1 MHRVAILI
9 GCVLGPLIDAA
20 TKPLPLKPGDHV
32 VFIGNTFA
40 VRMGIFG
47 HFETFLHC
55 RFPEHKLTVRNL
67 GWPADEI
74 TRLDRPLVDQTIG
87 NRKWGGSESLLM
99 PRPKGF
105 GNLHKQLKNQKA
117 DLILAC
123 FGMNESFAGESGLA
137 KFEADLDAFVRDL
150 QAQRFN
156 ERTPPRIVLVS
167 PIAHEQGGQARNA
180 NLAQY
185 TFRMKKVAAARSIP
199 FVDLFAPTREW
210 MAGENSKPLTFN
222 GIHLTEFGDWVVSHM
237 LAEAL
242 GMSLKKGKADAAT
255 AALRRLVHDKNRH
268 FSIHW
273 RGPNAE
279 YIHGERNRM
288 PGSIKL
294 PEEMAEYGKLIAQQ
308 DRRIWQVPKP
318 AADSLWAAPPRGRPI
333 WATQP
338 KLKAPKFGPTQK
350 MGRTQLLGPEAA
362 LKQFKVAPGYAVN
375 LFASEIKFPLA
386 NPMALKFDAR
396 GRLWVANTP
405 TWPQPVPG
413 VAASDSII
421 ILEDTDHDGR
431 ADKHTVF
438 IDGLHMIHGFALG
451 HGGAY
456 ISQTPQLIFAADTNG
471 DDRGDEFR
479 MLLHGF
485 GAEDVEHSMNN
496 FEWGPDGALYF
507 MEGIFFHTQV
517 ETPFG
522 PRRMRDGGVFRY
534 EPHTHRFDPFVSH
547 RFSNPWGLV
556 FDKTGQGIVLDAS
569 PGHFYNL
576 NVLSAN
582 YRYPKPKIRNVKLSF
597 APGGVGPASGIGRIH
612 SRHFPPEAQGRFL
625 SNQLAGMRATHWFD
639 LEEAGNGYKAKRIKP
654 DLLSSSDPYHRP
666 VAMTF
671 GPDGALYIADFYSPV
686 IENTSYPK
694 RHPGRD
700 HTRGRI
706 WRITAKGRPLL
717 KQPQIEGRSVAELL
731 ELLKEH
737 EPLTRHFARRELQE
751 RKADSILPSLNQWL
765 MANKANEQM
774 QLEALWIYQGLN
786 VRNPELLQTL
796 LTAKDAHVRA
806 AAVRVLRQ
814 WQGGVED
821 AARLLRKLVEDRHPR
836 VRLEAVLA
844 CGFSNA
850 PDAVEIAQLASGH
863 PLDEGLR
870 HALNET
876 LRYHGRK
883 NAAAGKPTSQ
893 RKDGSIVL
901 RAGRAVVHGDS
912 LAFEEE
918 NQNLGFWTN
927 ANDWCEFEFK
937 VNHPGTFIVSIDQA
951 CAKDQSGSTVTLA
964 VDNQNLVATVQNTG
978 SWNRFKIVEAGKLQ
992 IKEAGTHVL
1001 SMKPLKKMHS
1011 AIMDL
1016 RSIMLKPVEPK

>member
-1 MHRVAILI
+1 MHRVAILLSCI
-9 GCVLGPLIDAA
+9 LTALIDAA
-20 TKPLPLKPGDHV
+20 PKPLPVNPRDHV

-74 TRLDRPLVDQTIG
+74 TRLARPLVDQTIG
-87 NRKWGGSESLLM
+87 NRKWDGSKSLLM

-105 GNLHKQLKNQKA
+105 GSLHKQLKDQKA
-117 DLILAC
+117 DLIFAC
-123 FGMNESFAGESGLA
+123 FGMNESFAGESGVA
-137 KFEADLDAFVRDL
+137 KFEDDLDAFVRDL

-156 ERTPPRIVLVS
+156 GKTPPRIVLVS

-180 NLAQY
+180 DLAQY
-185 TFRMKKVAAARSIP
+185 TAGMRKVAAALSIR

-210 MAGENSKPLTFN
+210 ITRDDSKPLTFN
-222 GIHLTEFGDWVVSHM
+222 GIHLTEFGDWAVSRM
-237 LAEAL
+237 LVQAL
-242 GMSLKKGKADAAT
+242 GLSREKGKSDARAVT
-255 AALRRLVHDKNRH
+255 LRRLVYDKNHH
-268 FSIHW
+268 FFIHW

-294 PEEMAEYGKLIAQQ
+294 PEEMAEYSKLIAQQ
-308 DRRIWQVPKP
+308 DRRIWQASKP
-318 AADSLWAAPPRGRPI
+318 VADSLWATPPRDRPI
-333 WATQP
+333 WATPP
-338 KLKAPKFGPTQK
+338 KLKAPKFAPTQE
-350 MGRTQLLGPEAA
+350 MGRTQLLSPEAA
-362 LKQFKVAPGYAVN
+362 LKQLKVAPGYAVN
-375 LFASEIKFPLA
+375 LFASEVKFPLA

-405 TWPQPVPG
+405 TWPQPMPG

-438 IDGLHMIHGFALG
+438 IGGLHMIHGFALG

-471 DDRGDEFR
+471 DDRADEFR

-534 EPHTHRFDPFVSH
+534 EPHTHRFDPFASH

-576 NVLSAN
+576 NVLSSN
-582 YRYPKPKIRNVKLSF
+582 YHYPKPKIRNAKLSF
-597 APGGVGPASGIGRIH
+597 APSGVGPASGVGRIR
-612 SRHFPPEAQGRFL
+612 SRHFPREVQGRFL
-625 SNQLAGMRATHWFD
+625 SNQLAGTRATHWFD
-639 LEEAGNGYKAKRIKP
+639 LEETGNGYRAKRIRP
-654 DLLSSSDPYHRP
+654 DLLASSDPYHRP

-706 WRITAKGRPLL
+706 WRITAKNRQLL
-717 KQPQIEGRSVAELL
+717 KQPKIEGRSVVGLL
-731 ELLKEH
+731 DLLKVY

-751 RKADSILPSLNQWL
+751 RKAEMIVPELKKWL
-765 MANKANEQM
+765 QANKSDEQM
-774 QLEALWIYQGLN
+774 QLEALWIYQGLD
-786 VRNPELLQTL
+786 VLEPKLLQTL
-796 LTAKDAHVRA
+796 LTVKDAHIRA

-814 WQGGVED
+814 WQDGLED
-821 AARLLRKLVEDRHPR
+821 APKLLRKLVDDKHPR

-850 PDAVEIAQLASGH
+850 SDAGEIAQLAAEY
-863 PLDEGLR
+863 PMDDGLR
-870 HALNET
+870 HALIET
-876 LRYHGRK
+876 LRYHGK
-883 NAAAGKPTSQ
+883 QNAAAGKPASQ

-901 RAGRAVVHGDS
+901 HASSTVMHGGS

-927 ANDWCEFEFK
+927 VDDWCEFRFK
-937 VNHPGTFIVSIDQA
+937 VSRLGTFIVLIDQA
-951 CAKDQSGSTVTLA
+951 CAKGQGGSTVALT
-964 VDNQNLVATVQNTG
+964 VDNQQLIATVRDTG
-978 SWNRFKIVEAGKLQ
+978 SWSRFETVEAGQLK
-992 IKEAGTHVL
+992 IEEVGTHTLRVQ
-1001 SMKPLKKMHS
+1001 PLKKAHS

-1016 RSIMLKPVEPK
+1016 RSVILKPVESD

>member
-1 MHRVAILI
+1 MRRVAILL
-9 GCVLGPLIDAA
+9 GCILTALVKAA
-20 TKPLPLKPGDHV
+20 PKPISVKPGDHV

-55 RFPEHKLTVRNL
+55 WFPEHKLTVRNL
-67 GWPADEI
+67 GWPTDEI
-74 TRLDRPLVDQTIG
+74 TRLTRPLVDQTIG
-87 NRKWGGSESLLM
+87 NRKWDESESLLM

-105 GNLHKQLKNQKA
+105 GSLHKQLINQKS
-117 DLILAC
+117 DLIFAC
-123 FGMNESFAGESGLA
+123 FGMNESFAGEAGLT
-137 KFEADLDAFVRDL
+137 KFEADLDTFVRGL

-156 ERTPPRIVLVS
+156 GKTPPRIVLVS
-167 PIAHEQGGQARNA
+167 PVAHEQGEQARNA
-180 NLAQY
+180 DLSQY
-185 TFRMKKVAAARSIP
+185 TSRMKKVAVARSIR

-210 MAGENSKPLTFN
+210 MERDNPRPLTFN
-222 GIHLTEFGDWVVSHM
+222 GIHLTEFGDWAVSRM
-237 LAEAL
+237 LAQAL
-242 GMSLKKGKADAAT
+242 WLSREKGEADATAT
-255 AALRRLVHDKNRH
+255 TLRRLVYDKNHH
-268 FSIHW
+268 FFIRW

-294 PEEMAEYGKLIAQQ
+294 PEEMTKYGKLIVQQ
-308 DRRIWQVPKP
+308 DRRIWQARKP
-318 AADSLWAAPPRGRPI
+318 AADSLWAVPPRGRPI
-333 WATQP
+333 WAIPP
-338 KLKAPKFGPTQK
+338 KLKAPKFAPTQK
-350 MGRTQLLGPEAA
+350 MGRTQLLSPEAA

-396 GRLWVANTP
+396 DRLWVANTP

-438 IDGLHMIHGFALG
+438 IDDLHMTHGFALG

-456 ISQTPQLIFAADTNG
+456 ISKTPQLIFAADTNG
-471 DDRGDEFR
+471 DDHADEFR
-479 MLLHGF
+479 MLLHCF

-534 EPHTHRFDPFVSH
+534 EPHTHRFNPFASH

-582 YRYPKPKIRNVKLSF
+582 YHYPKPKIRNAKLSF
-597 APGGVGPASGIGRIH
+597 APGGVGPASGIGRIR

-625 SNQLAGMRATHWFD
+625 SNQLAGMRATHWFE

-666 VAMTF
+666 VAMAF
-671 GPDGALYIADFYSPV
+671 DPDGALYIADFYSPV
-686 IENTSYPK
+686 IENTSCPQ
-694 RHPGRD
+694 RHPGRA

-706 WRITAKGRPLL
+706 WSITAKGRPLL
-717 KQPQIEGRSVAELL
+717 QQSNIKGWPVMELIELP
-731 ELLKEH
+731 KEH

-751 RKADSILPSLNQWL
+751 RKADSILPRLN
-765 MANKANEQM
+765 K
-774 QLEALWIYQGLN
+774 
-786 VRNPELLQTL
+786 
-796 LTAKDAHVRA
+796 
-806 AAVRVLRQ
+806 
-814 WQGGVED
+814 
-821 AARLLRKLVEDRHPR
+821 
-836 VRLEAVLA
+836 
-844 CGFSNA
+844 
-850 PDAVEIAQLASGH
+850 
-863 PLDEGLR
+863 
-870 HALNET
+870 
-876 LRYHGRK
+876 
-883 NAAAGKPTSQ
+883 
-893 RKDGSIVL
+893 
-901 RAGRAVVHGDS
+901 
-912 LAFEEE
+912 
-918 NQNLGFWTN
+918 
-927 ANDWCEFEFK
+927 
-937 VNHPGTFIVSIDQA
+937 
-951 CAKDQSGSTVTLA
+951 
-964 VDNQNLVATVQNTG
+964 
-978 SWNRFKIVEAGKLQ
+978 
-992 IKEAGTHVL
+992 
-1001 SMKPLKKMHS
+1001 
-1011 AIMDL
+1011 
-1016 RSIMLKPVEPK
+1016 